1 LGEERYR
8 TKRRGEDI
16 KLIIILIVAI
26 IATILVLRL
35 VWNREHYLLLSEVI
49 PQARIVSQEEGIIE
63 YQGVHYILGTHD
75 LKRKQ
80 SLIQSLDLL
89 GLKDSFIVDMRF
101 NRQII
106 IRIDKNLQS
115 RRR

>member
-1 LGEERYR
+1 
-8 TKRRGEDI
+8 
-16 KLIIILIVAI
+16 LIIVLLIVIIAI
-26 IATILVLRL
+26 IFVLRV
-35 VWNREHYLLLSEVI
+35 VWNKEHYILLSEVI
-49 PQARIVSQEEGIIE
+49 PQARIVSEEEGLIE
-63 YQGVHYILGTHD
+63 YQGVRYILGTHD

-80 SLIQSLDLL
+80 SLIRPLDLL
-89 GLKDSFIVDMRF
+89 GLKDSFVVDMRF

>member
-1 LGEERYR
+1 M
-8 TKRRGEDI
+8 
-16 KLIIILIVAI
+16 
-26 IATILVLRL
+26 
-35 VWNREHYLLLSEVI
+35 I
-49 PQARIVSQEEGIIE
+49 PQARIVSQEEGILE

-80 SLIQSLDLL
+80 SLIRSLDLL
-89 GLKDSFIVDMRF
+89 SLKDSFIVDMRF